1 MDSGSVAL
9 VDLLQ
14 AASRPRVTISPSS
27 PLELWGSCGARGSL
41 VSPARRPEPRF
52 PSRREALR
60 RGGQRAEER
69 AESSPARG
77 LAPRRTAPGLFLPAV
92 LPAPRCSWPAKLAA
106 SPPLGASPQRQ
117 LPPDSVS
124 PAPPCRPLELSV
136 RVRIP
141 LPACVP
147 PSLYHSFHPLSSL
160 APLPSYLSR
169 SRYTRTP
176 ALPLAMSD
184 TNASAIDQI
193 LEILKSLQTD
203 QNKLAAAVD
212 AVNGR
217 VNALSDIK
225 ELKDNARP
233 AAAAARPQLAAPA
246 SPSKEEG
253 TPPSEVQIPRRSSTT
268 TASTSRV
275 ILTTYPG
282 QGGVDPVIM
291 NWGEQDPEKR
301 GPVVVGRGSST
312 IRRRNGE
319 SHGIVASSD
328 EVKR

>member
-1 MDSGSVAL
+1 MPTSTS
-9 VDLLQ
+9 LQ
-14 AASRPRVTISPSS
+14 TVGAIGTCPHSAATQPACLSTISLLPSS
-27 PLELWGSCGARGSL
+27 LQPRSSSFLSL
-41 VSPARRPEPRF
+41 
-52 PSRREALR
+52 AL
-60 RGGQRAEER
+60 A
-69 AESSPARG
+69 
-77 LAPRRTAPGLFLPAV
+77 
-92 LPAPRCSWPAKLAA
+92 
-106 SPPLGASPQRQ
+106 
-117 LPPDSVS
+117 
-124 PAPPCRPLELSV
+124 
-136 RVRIP
+136 IP
-141 LPACVP
+141 VP
-147 PSLYHSFHPLSSL
+147 PP
-160 APLPSYLSR
+160 
-169 SRYTRTP
+169 T
-176 ALPLAMSD
+176 LPLTMSD
-184 TNASAIDQI
+184 SNASAIDQI

-233 AAAAARPQLAAPA
+233 AAAAPRPQLAAPA

-253 TPPSEVQIPRRSSTT
+253 TPPSEVQIPPRSSTT

-319 SHGIVASSD
+319 SHGILASS
-328 EVKR
+328 EEANT